1 MVFAVIG
8 KMLLVNYRLRLKMNF
23 LKVEIQENTILN

>member
-1 MVFAVIG
+1 
-8 KMLLVNYRLRLKMNF
+8 MLLVNYRLRLKMNF